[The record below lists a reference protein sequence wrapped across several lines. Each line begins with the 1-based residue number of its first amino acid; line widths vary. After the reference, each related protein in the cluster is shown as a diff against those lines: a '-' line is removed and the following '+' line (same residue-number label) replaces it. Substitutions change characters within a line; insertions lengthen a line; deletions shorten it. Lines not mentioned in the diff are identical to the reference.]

1 MSGSLGPYSLSRNT
15 EKKLPPRA
23 TGVGSWGE
31 GDSVSVRDRQVEDE
45 KEVSC
50 YTLCCTV
57 LAAKAGLSVGMQA
70 LSSAYP
76 GKGFEGARHPHP

>member
-1 MSGSLGPYSLSRNT
+1 M
-15 EKKLPPRA
+15 
-23 TGVGSWGE
+23 
-31 GDSVSVRDRQVEDE
+31 SVRDRQVEDE